1 MLGAGLK
8 KQSTMTGLGACLF
21 VAGVVLLFIVLY
33 HVIVLYHE
41 AARTGPLPWIAG
53 ALLIGT
59 IGCWAASAAAETPR
73 A

>member
-21 VAGVVLLFIVLY
+21 VAGVVLLF
-33 HVIVLYHE
+33 IVLYHE

>member
-33 HVIVLYHE
+33 HE
-41 AARTGPLPWIAG
+41 AARTGPLLWIAG

-59 IGCWAASAAAETPR
+59 VLCWVASAEAETPR

>member
-21 VAGVVLLFIVLY
+21 LAGVLLLFF
-33 HVIVLYHE
+33 VLYHE
-41 AARTGPLPWIAG
+41 AARAGPLPWITG

-59 IGCWAASAAAETPR
+59 VLCWVASAEAETPR